1 MKRERFSITQR
12 LRSFKYAFKGLITMF
27 SGEYN
32 ARIHLLAAAIVIAGG
47 IVFSVSLFSWVL
59 LVLAIGLVFIAELI
73 NTSLEHLA
81 DVVSPEKN
89 EKIKK
94 AKDLA
99 AAAVLVS
106 VIMAVVI
113 GLVVF
118 LPLLLEF
125 FAE

>member
-1 MKRERFSITQR
+1 
-12 LRSFKYAFKGLITMF
+12 MF
-27 SGEYN
+27 SGEHN

-47 IVFSVSLFSWVL
+47 IIFSVSLFSWVL

-106 VIMAVVI
+106 AIMAVVI

-118 LPLLLEF
+118 LPLLLDF